1 MADAR
6 RSIVW
11 WRAAIVGLGAVTVL
25 LAVWAARA
33 DSRAVD
39 ASAWTIAL
47 DVAVGVAFVGAALWV
62 PAPLWERVLIAAVGE
77 TWLAGSYFA
86 GTQLVHQSVLIVAL
100 LAFPSGRPRGAASW
114 MLVAVAFAVALKL
127 FSQIGVGA
135 VFAIVAVSA
144 LLAPRLAKVVV
155 SYRALAASGVAIALS
170 LSWIAEQTSRG
181 PYGPKV
187 ALVVYEIVL
196 LVVALT
202 YCVAVRLV
210 LSGGARLVDQFLGD
224 ARLVGLDG
232 LSVVLRDVLGDPDL
246 HIYRW
251 LGDSVGYVDGHGHPA
266 PLAGGERGL
275 TYVEDSSGPLAVLQ
289 HRRAVL
295 DDPPTAEAVSSA
307 LRLAVQNLRLREE
320 LDAQLADLEAARAR
334 LVAAADRQRS
344 ITASRLRDDVV
355 APLQRATSALS
366 QWHSAARQQSGAV
379 EAMDIAVQELA
390 TANDEV
396 MALVEGV
403 PPAELGAGRLCEA
416 VEALARRS
424 PLPVTVTA
432 TPAANGDAEMET
444 ALFYVCSEAMTNAAK
459 HSGAGRI
466 VVAIDGTG
474 AGIIVS
480 ISDDGCGGADVS
492 GSGLQG
498 LADRLA
504 SRGGRL
510 RVESPPGAGTTVTAI
525 VPY

>member
-1 MADAR
+1 LTPTDR
-6 RSIVW
+6 W
-11 WRAAIVGLGAVTVL
+11 WRAAISVVGLVTVL
-25 LAVWAARA
+25 LAVLAARA

-39 ASAWTIAL
+39 ASAWTTAL
-47 DVAVGVAFVGAALWV
+47 DVAVGVAFVGAALWA
-62 PAPLWERVLIAAVGE
+62 PAPVWERVFIAAVGE
-77 TWLAGSYFA
+77 AWLVGSFVS
-86 GTQLVHQSVLIVAL
+86 GTQLVHQGLLIVAL
-100 LAFPSGRPRGAASW
+100 VAFPSGRPRGAANW
-114 MLVAVAFAVALKL
+114 LLVAAAFAVALQF
-127 FSQIGVGA
+127 FSQLGVA
-135 VFAIVAVSA
+135 VVFAIVAVSA

-155 SYRALAASGVAIALS
+155 SYRALAATGVAVALS
-170 LSWIAEQTSRG
+170 LSWIAEQTSEG

-210 LSGGARLVDQFLGD
+210 LSGGARLADQVLGD

-232 LSVVLRDVLGDPDL
+232 LSVVLRDALGDPDV

-251 LGDSVGYVDGHGHPA
+251 FGDSVGYADGHGHQA
-266 PLAGGERGL
+266 PRASGESGL
-275 TYVEDSSGPLAVLQ
+275 TYVGDSSGPLAVLQ
-289 HRRAVL
+289 HRRALL
-295 DDPPTAEAVSSA
+295 DDAPTAEAVSSA
-307 LRLAVQNLRLREE
+307 LRLAVQNVRLREE
-320 LDAQLADLEAARAR
+320 LDAQLEDLEAARAR

-344 ITASRLRDDVV
+344 ITAARLRADVI

-366 QWHSAARQQSGAV
+366 RWHSPRWAGAL
-379 EAMDIAVQELA
+379 EPMDIAVQELT

-403 PPAELGAGRLCEA
+403 PPAELGGGRLREA
-416 VEALARRS
+416 IEVLARRS
-424 PLPVTVTA
+424 PVPVTLTA
-432 TPAANGDAEMET
+432 TTAAAGDAATET

-459 HSGAGRI
+459 HSGAQRI
-466 VVAIDGTG
+466 VVTIDGSG
-474 AGIIVS
+474 RGITVS
-480 ISDDGCGGADVS
+480 ISDDGRGGADAS

-510 RVESPPGAGTTVTAI
+510 RVESPPGAGTTVTAT